1 MFTGAR
7 TKDDICGKG
16 VKIYTADDFSSKA
29 IEKSRFLPWNFE
41 FPNSPPNPPSH
52 YVNYPLYPIGDPIKS
67 ANSYDDTGGVLYF
80 GSLSEKSVLDLLVHI
95 LAVNFLEDN
104 YLVFYDECKKNPL
117 QEKYLEQIRIV
128 SPRELA
134 EWGLISKDQKFKDQP
149 ITATQAIINFFNFQK
164 KYYDQYNL
172 HSKCG
177 RRKQDQGIGEDAL
190 SLGFGICIE
199 ASCCCNYRYRI
210 WSRPWWCSS

>member
-1 MFTGAR
+1 MFTRER

-29 IEKSRFLPWNFE
+29 IEKFRFLPWDFE
-41 FPNSPPNPPSH
+41 FPKQPIQPTY
-52 YVNYPLYPIGDPIKS
+52 YVRHPLYPIGDPIKS
-67 ANSYDDTGGVLYF
+67 ANNYDDTGGVLYF
-80 GSLSEKSVLDLLVHI
+80 NTYREETLSILLSDLLDTNH
-95 LAVNFLEDN
+95 LGNQ
-104 YLVFYDECKKNPL
+104 YLVFYDECKKNSL

-134 EWGLISKDQKFKDQP
+134 EWRLISKDQKFKNQP
-149 ITATQAIINFFNFQK
+149 ITATQTIINFFNFQK
-164 KYYDQYNL
+164 KYYDEYNL
-172 HSKCG
+172 YSKCG
-177 RRKQDQGIGEDAL
+177 LRKQKQEIGDDAL

-210 WSRPWWCSS
+210 WSRPWWCCP